1 MAALVLRE
9 PEQHGPEL
17 ESGPAHVPLEPEL
30 PGPELPPPEPEQML
44 PGPVAQQGLV
54 LQGPA
59 ASLPAEQLVPL
70 PGLAQ
75 ASEPAQVLLQ
85 LQGRQVSHPVPR

>member
-1 MAALVLRE
+1 MLRE
-9 PEQHGPEL
+9 PEQHGPEPG
-17 ESGPAHVPLEPEL
+17 SGPAHVPLEPEL
-30 PGPELPPPEPEQML
+30 PLEPEQPPLGPEQML
-44 PGPVAQQGLV
+44 PGPVAQQALV

-75 ASEPAQVLLQ
+75 GPEPALVLLQ
-85 LQGRQVSHPVPR
+85 PPGRQVSHPVPR

>member
-1 MAALVLRE
+1 MLRE

-30 PGPELPPPEPEQML
+30 PGPEQML

-75 ASEPAQVLLQ
+75 VPEPALVLLQ
-85 LQGRQVSHPVPR
+85 LPGQQVSHPVPR